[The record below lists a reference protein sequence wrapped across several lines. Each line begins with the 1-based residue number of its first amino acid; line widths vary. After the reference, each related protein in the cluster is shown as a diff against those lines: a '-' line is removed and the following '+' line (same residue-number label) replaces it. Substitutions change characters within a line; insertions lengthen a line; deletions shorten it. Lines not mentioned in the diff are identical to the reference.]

1 LPIIEEKMIEL
12 TQQEKKVL
20 DIKKSQTTLKKQI
33 VKNKMIR
40 QENKLIILCRTQNL
54 GRRKI

>member
-1 LPIIEEKMIEL
+1 MIEL